1 MMKVLNQKGE
11 TITEYD
17 LSKGRLVTRKVVRAD
32 APPVDNA
39 QKFAWTEADLE
50 EVQVYVPHRV
60 KSAKEKIRELRSAL
74 SATDYQVIKCIECL
88 ILGKGF
94 PYDMEKLYTERQ
106 AIRDRIHLLEQ
117 ER

>member
-11 TITEYD
+11 IITEYD
-17 LSKGRLVTRKVVRAD
+17 LSKGRLVTRKIVRAD
-32 APPVDNA
+32 APPIDNA
-39 QKFAWTEADLE
+39 EKFVWNEDDLE
-50 EVQVYVPHRV
+50 EVQVYVPHRIR
-60 KSAKEKIRELRSAL
+60 SAKEKISELKSKL

-106 AIRDRIHLLEQ
+106 AIRDQINLLEQ
-117 ER
+117 EK